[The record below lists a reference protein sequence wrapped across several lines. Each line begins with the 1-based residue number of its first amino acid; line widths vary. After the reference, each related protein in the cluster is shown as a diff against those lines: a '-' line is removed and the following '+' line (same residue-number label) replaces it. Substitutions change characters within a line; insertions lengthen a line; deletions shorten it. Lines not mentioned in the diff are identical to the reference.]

1 MDSDKCAEIQIV
13 RGIADPRAQFW
24 KLSIIEC
31 GLMKNNLQKFQ
42 ESKRE
47 RELFPS
53 NSLSV
58 GQKSVTSAKQSRC
71 LWCWKWK

>member
-53 NSLSV
+53 NSL
-58 GQKSVTSAKQSRC
+58 
-71 LWCWKWK
+71 